1 MLKYEQMKGKEVQ
14 FKSLAGM
21 SVAEFDWLHNYYE
34 TEWNS
39 YIAHY
44 TINGA
49 PRIRSHRVR
58 KDGKLKSSQDQLSA
72 GSFGLFIL
80 HYLKSNALQ
89 EHHGATYEMSQPQ
102 ANLWIHLL
110 LMLLRKTLKSAGEL
124 PERRAGKIKEVLR
137 QTDQVF
143 MDGTER
149 DIQRPGDL
157 EEQKEHYSGKKKHI
171 K

>member
-1 MLKYEQMKGKEVQ
+1 MKYEQMKGKEVQ

-21 SVAEFDWLHNYYE
+21 SVEEFDWLHNYYE
-34 TEWNS
+34 VEWNS
-39 YIAHY
+39 YIAHH
-44 TINGA
+44 TLSGA
-49 PRIRSHRVR
+49 PRSRSHRVR
-58 KDGKLKSSQDQLSA
+58 TDGKLESSQDQLQ
-72 GSFGLFIL
+72 FIL

-89 EHHGATYEMSQPQ
+89 EHHGATYGMSQPQ

-110 LMLLRKTLKSAGEL
+110 LVLLRKTLKNAGEL
-124 PERRAGKIKEVLR
+124 PERRAGKIKELLR

-149 DIQRPGDL
+149 DIQRPGGF

>member
-14 FKSLAGM
+14 FKSLVGR
-21 SVAEFDWLHNYYE
+21 SVEEFDWLHNYYE
-34 TEWNS
+34 VEWNS
-39 YIAHY
+39 YIAHH
-44 TINGA
+44 TLSGA
-49 PRIRSHRVR
+49 PRIRSQRVR
-58 KDGKLKSSQDQLSA
+58 KDGKLESSQDQL
-72 GSFGLFIL
+72 LFIL
-80 HYLKSNALQ
+80 HYLKSNGLQ
-89 EHHGATYEMSQPQ
+89 EHHAATYDMSQPQ

-124 PERRAGKIKEVLR
+124 PERRAGKIKELLS

-149 DIQRPGDL
+149 DIQRPGGF

>member
-49 PRIRSHRVR
+49 PRIRYHRVR
-58 KDGKLKSSQDQLSA
+58 KDGKLESSQDQL
-72 GSFGLFIL
+72 LFIL

-110 LMLLRKTLKSAGEL
+110 LMLLRKTLKNAGEL
-124 PERRAGKIKEVLR
+124 PERRAGKIKELLR

-149 DIQRPGDL
+149 DIQRPADF
-157 EEQKEHYSGKKKHI
+157 EEQKEHYSGKKSP
-171 K
+171 

>member
-14 FKSLAGM
+14 FKSLVGM

-34 TEWNS
+34 VEWNN

-44 TINGA
+44 TLSGT
-49 PRIRSHRVR
+49 PRNRSHRVR
-58 KDGKLKSSQDQLSA
+58 KDGKLESSQDQL
-72 GSFGLFIL
+72 LFIL

-89 EHHGATYEMSQPQ
+89 EHHGATYDMSQPQ

-110 LMLLRKTLKSAGEL
+110 LMLLRKTLKNAGEL
-124 PERRAGKIKEVLR
+124 PERRAGKIKELLS

-143 MDGTER
+143 MNGTER
-149 DIQRPGDL
+149 DIQRPGGF
-157 EEQKEHYSGKKKHI
+157 EEKKEHYSGKKKH
-171 K
+171 

>member
-1 MLKYEQMKGKEVQ
+1 MLKYEQMKEKEVQ
-14 FKSLAGM
+14 FKSLSGM
-21 SVAEFDWLHNYYE
+21 SVEEFDGLHNYYE
-34 TEWNS
+34 VEWNS

-44 TINGA
+44 TLSGA
-49 PRIRSHRVR
+49 PRIRSHRER
-58 KDGKLKSSQDQLSA
+58 KDGKLENSQDQL
-72 GSFGLFIL
+72 LFIL

-89 EHHGATYEMSQPQ
+89 EHHGATYGMSQPQ

-110 LMLLRKTLKSAGEL
+110 LMLLTKTLKNAGEL
-124 PERRAGKIKEVLR
+124 PERRAGKIKELLR

-149 DIQRPGDL
+149 DIQRPGGF
-157 EEQKEHYSGKKKHI
+157 EEQKEHYSGKKKPI

>member
-1 MLKYEQMKGKEVQ
+1 MLKYEQMKGKELQ

-21 SVAEFDWLHNYYE
+21 SVEEFDWLHNDYE
-34 TEWNS
+34 VEWNS

-44 TINGA
+44 TLSGV

-58 KDGKLKSSQDQLSA
+58 KDGKPESSQDQL
-72 GSFGLFIL
+72 LFIL

-89 EHHGATYEMSQPQ
+89 EHHGATYGMSQPQ
-102 ANLWIHLL
+102 VNLWIHLL

-124 PERRAGKIKEVLR
+124 PERRAGKIKELLS
-137 QTDQVF
+137 QTEQVF

-149 DIQRPGDL
+149 DIQRPGDF